1 MEKRGVGRGRIPGWN
16 GYDFDYRVVW
26 GSQTR
31 EEAEQRHWSK
41 DHWKMRGNAEKFV
54 LLEKKA

>member
-1 MEKRGVGRGRIPGWN
+1 MKKRGVGRGRIPGCN

-31 EEAEQRHWSK
+31 EEIEQRHWSEG
-41 DHWKMRGNAEKFV
+41 HWKVRRDAEKSV